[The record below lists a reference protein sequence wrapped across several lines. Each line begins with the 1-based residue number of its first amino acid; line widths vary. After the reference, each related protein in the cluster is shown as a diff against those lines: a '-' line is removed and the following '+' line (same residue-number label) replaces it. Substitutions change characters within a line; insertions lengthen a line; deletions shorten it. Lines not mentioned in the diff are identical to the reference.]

1 MLEENKNLKNQIKDI
16 SSSSTLQGN
25 SLADVNSK
33 AISFCLSYTK
43 TNKLISALYM
53 VTDIMDKEEPIRNK
67 LRNLGTNIIT
77 DINSFNKG
85 QEIFNQI
92 NNRVSEILSFIEIAF
107 SVGIISEMNSSIL
120 IKEFL
125 ELRKSIIEAIP
136 KKEDNW
142 LQEFMNNSEGGFDP
156 YPASPLPM
164 GRSKEGVFGHR
175 ENPIGQGTRIGVQ
188 KGGTLLHALSRVQGQ
203 VLSNRISNLKT
214 NKIQIERNFTGS
226 LGQEKHDS
234 HTNEILK
241 NKRRE
246 EIILA
251 IKDKIK
257 DKVNFD
263 GATISD
269 IKSIG
274 HGVLTLCGEKTLQRE
289 LVSMVSDGVLKKTG
303 EKRWSKYSLK

>member
-1 MLEENKNLKNQIKDI
+1 M
-16 SSSSTLQGN
+16 
-25 SLADVNSK
+25 
-33 AISFCLSYTK
+33 
-43 TNKLISALYM
+43 
-53 VTDIMDKEEPIRNK
+53 
-67 LRNLGTNIIT
+67 
-77 DINSFNKG
+77 
-85 QEIFNQI
+85 
-92 NNRVSEILSFIEIAF
+92 
-107 SVGIISEMNSSIL
+107 
-120 IKEFL
+120 
-125 ELRKSIIEAIP
+125 
-136 KKEDNW
+136 
-142 LQEFMNNSEGGFDP
+142 
-156 YPASPLPM
+156 
-164 GRSKEGVFGHR
+164 
-175 ENPIGQGTRIGVQ
+175 
-188 KGGTLLHALSRVQGQ
+188 
-203 VLSNRISNLKT
+203 T

>member
-1 MLEENKNLKNQIKDI
+1 MLEENKNLKSYVKDNPH
-16 SSSSTLQGN
+16 SGHLTLPLSCQERAGER
-25 SLADVNSK
+25 
-33 AISFCLSYTK
+33 LSYTK

-67 LRNLGTNIIT
+67 LRNLGTNIVT

-85 QEIFNQI
+85 QDIFNEI
-92 NNRVSEILSFIEIAF
+92 NNRVSEVLSFIEIAF
-107 SVGIISEMNSSIL
+107 SVGIISEMNSNIL

-125 ELRKSIIEAIP
+125 ELRKSIGEVIP

-142 LQEFMNNSEGGFDP
+142 LEEFMNNSEGGFDP
-156 YPASPLPM
+156 YPASPLPR

-188 KGGTLLHALSRVQGQ
+188 KGSTLLHALSRVG
-203 VLSNRISNLKT
+203 VSDKIPHFKT

-226 LGQEKHDS
+226 LEQEKHDS
-234 HTNEILK
+234 HGNEILK

-251 IKDKIK
+251 IKDMIK

-303 EKRWSKYSLK
+303 EKRWSKYSLN